1 MSSIVTKVFE
11 ATIGLL
17 LNKGRDKAA
26 EKLKDGDVTDEKI
39 RELIVREIDDIK
51 SKLDGLSRK
60 DLLASISFFKE
71 GIQLLYEAFDKAK
84 SRSENGG
91 VTTQAAFAEALSL
104 ARGKTNLNLTDLDE
118 SANRAL
124 SKAKN
129 RFEDSRKEATRAF
142 NNEALETSD
151 RILAMQYRVMATILE
166 TLDNPADA
174 VAPCRVCIDELNCLS
189 AVQQCFTVE
198 LAKGFRSRFGK
209 NERRKTISNVCHVNH
224 VIYNVTVTA
233 LMVSLGLKELLNWPC
248 IGSGEDKVDPL
259 RDERVTEVLRQQ
271 GMEHCCVTWS
281 FGQEGEEEH
290 RPRDPRGIATNSIGQ
305 FVVGVYQEKRVKVY
319 DSGGKFI
326 NLFSLPNDSVD
337 KESMHVLDV
346 ATDMN
351 DNIYVLAG
359 FIGYCTDAEMLQ
371 QRRRVRF
378 FEPARLSTPPKPL
391 FSQKP
396 LVARSSMN
404 AFGVV
409 APSTDERTVYKY
421 SNTADL
427 RVRFSVRAD
436 WYSRLRVTD
445 TGKVLV
451 LRTEMVHM
459 VYVYESDGQFVGA
472 FGKDI
477 LKRPRDMT
485 VANDGRVMVLDW
497 EDSCVHIF
505 SEHGDHLNKFKLRG
519 CYSMPRIAFHR
530 ESEHAV
536 VAGEDEKGLLN
547 VEVYTKDGEF
557 VCSSQIRKQRCRL
570 GGVAVTT
577 EGRIALACGY
587 SDAGY
592 VLVI

>member
-39 RELIVREIDDIK
+39 RGLIVREIDDIK

-84 SRSENGG
+84 SRRENGG
-91 VTTQAAFAEALSL
+91 VTTQTAFAEALSL

-118 SANRAL
+118 STNRAL

-166 TLDNPADA
+166 TVDNPADA

-209 NERRKTISNVCHVNH
+209 NERRKTISNVCRVNY
-224 VIYNVTVTA
+224 VIYNVT
-233 LMVSLGLKELLNWPC
+233 LMVSFGQKELLNWPC

-271 GMEHCCVTWS
+271 GMENCCVTWS

-305 FVVGVYQEKRVKVY
+305 FVVGVYQENKVKVY
-319 DSGGKFI
+319 DSGGKFV

-351 DNIYVLAG
+351 DNIYVLTG
-359 FIGYCTDAEMLQ
+359 FFGYC
-371 QRRRVRF
+371 
-378 FEPARLSTPPKPL
+378 
-391 FSQKP
+391 
-396 LVARSSMN
+396 
-404 AFGVV
+404 
-409 APSTDERTVYKY
+409 TDERTVYKY

-427 RVRFSVRAD
+427 LVRFPVRGD

-451 LRTEMVHM
+451 LRPNEMVLM
-459 VYVYESDGQFVGA
+459 VYVYESDGQFAYA

-477 LKRPRDMT
+477 LKKPRDMT

-519 CYSMPRIAFHR
+519 CYSMPHIAFHR

-536 VAGEDEKGLLN
+536 VAGQDEKDLQH
-547 VEVYTKDGEF
+547 VELYTKDGEF
-557 VCSSQIRKQRCRL
+557 VYSSQIGKQRCGL
-570 GGVAVTT
+570 QGVAVTT

>member
-1 MSSIVTKVFE
+1 MLCLSGFE
-11 ATIGLL
+11 LY
-17 LNKGRDKAA
+17 
-26 EKLKDGDVTDEKI
+26 
-39 RELIVREIDDIK
+39 
-51 SKLDGLSRK
+51 SRW
-60 DLLASISFFKE
+60 
-71 GIQLLYEAFDKAK
+71 
-84 SRSENGG
+84 
-91 VTTQAAFAEALSL
+91 VPLSL
-104 ARGKTNLNLTDLDE
+104 AQGKTNLNLTDLDE

-166 TLDNPADA
+166 TVDNPADA

-209 NERRKTISNVCHVNH
+209 NERRKNISNVCHVNY
-224 VIYNVTVTA
+224 VIYKVT
-233 LMVSLGLKELLNWPC
+233 LMVSFGQKELLNWPC

-290 RPRDPRGIATNSIGQ
+290 RPRDPRGFATNSIGQ
-305 FVVGVYQEKRVKVY
+305 FVVGVYHENIVKVY
-319 DSGGKFI
+319 DSGGKLI
-326 NLFSLPNDSVD
+326 NLFSLPNDSVG
-337 KESMHVLDV
+337 KGSMHVLDV

-351 DNIYVLAG
+351 DNIYVLTG
-359 FIGYCTDAEMLQ
+359 F
-371 QRRRVRF
+371 
-378 FEPARLSTPPKPL
+378 
-391 FSQKP
+391 
-396 LVARSSMN
+396 
-404 AFGVV
+404 FGDC
-409 APSTDERTVYKY
+409 TDERTVYKY

-427 RVRFSVRAD
+427 RVRFPVRGD

-451 LRTEMVHM
+451 LRNMVHCM
-459 VYVYESDGQFVGA
+459 VFVYESDGQFAYA

-536 VAGEDEKGLLN
+536 VAGQDEKDLQH
-547 VEVYTKDGEF
+547 VELYTKDGEF
-557 VCSSQIRKQRCRL
+557 VCSSQIGKQRWGL
-570 GGVAVTT
+570 KGVAVTT